1 MTPYYDPSFAKKAP
15 SWGSEN
21 ISGYG
26 DSSTFLDENPR
37 SGGSSMQQGNLQ
49 GGIAGVQAGLAAGA
63 ANGNPVSDF
72 NIDQYA
78 GFKGSLSGGASGLAA
93 AGPIGGIIGA
103 VIGGAVSQVGQ
114 FSKVNKNLKKLNTN
128 VDSLGYDAYGRPVYQ
143 GAGYASADAN
153 VGALNEGLSKM
164 NKTHIDPA
172 TNVLGSAFGT
182 RRKIK
187 RKRNELI
194 RNQQSSQRRFNQ
206 ADLNYRTQSLQ
217 RDEYLERMNPQQRIS
232 NIYR

>member
-26 DSSTFLDENPR
+26 DSSTFLDEDPR
-37 SGGSSMQQGNLQ
+37 SGGSSMQGGFEGLQ
-49 GGIAGVQAGLAAGA
+49 SGLAAGA
-63 ANGNPVSDF
+63 ANGNPVGDF

-78 GFKGSLSGGASGLAA
+78 GFKGSFQGGASGLAA
-93 AGPIGGIIGA
+93 GGPIGGITGA
-103 VIGGAVSQVGQ
+103 IVGGVTSQIGQ
-114 FSKVNKNLKKLNTN
+114 FNKVNKNLKKLNTN
-128 VDSLGYDAYGRPVYQ
+128 VNNLGYDAYGRPVYQ
-143 GAGYASADAN
+143 GQSYATADAN
-153 VGALNEGLSKM
+153 VGSLNEGLNKL

-172 TNVLGSAFGT
+172 TNLFGSAFGT

-187 RKRNELI
+187 RKRNELV
-194 RNQQSSQRRFNQ
+194 RNQQAAQRQFNQ
-206 ADLNYRTQSLQ
+206 ADLNYRNQFLQ
-217 RDEYLERMNPQQRIS
+217 REEYLERMNPQQRIS